1 MAPAGRAAPDLA
13 ERLARFSA
21 ERLTPPERPIRFDAG
36 ETLPCNEIGK
46 MRDWTPAAGRRRAA
60 TRLRQ
65 PARRRD
71 GRRRISGSHGRWIDK
86 GRRSGRRRA
95 VRPQPAA
102 PRPEAGRPGRL
113 RAMTTEGAPPAL
125 SVEGVSFAYGRAQ
138 VLESVTFAA
147 RAGAFTALLGPN
159 GAGKTTLINL
169 VTRLVE
175 PAAGRI
181 AMDGRDVADRS
192 GAALRRLGVVF
203 QSRALDADLTV
214 AENLAYHGALHGL
227 SRAEALARG
236 ADILS
241 RFGLGDRLRNPVR
254 ALSGGQQ
261 RRVEI
266 ARALLHSPT
275 LLLCDE
281 ASAGLDIE
289 ARAAIVDDAH
299 ALAADQ
305 GAGVLWATHLVD
317 EIRPD
322 DPVVVLHRGRV
333 RAEGTA
339 ADLSAGGDLADAFLA
354 MTRETA

>member
-1 MAPAGRAAPDLA
+1 
-13 ERLARFSA
+13 
-21 ERLTPPERPIRFDAG
+21 
-36 ETLPCNEIGK
+36 
-46 MRDWTPAAGRRRAA
+46 
-60 TRLRQ
+60 
-65 PARRRD
+65 
-71 GRRRISGSHGRWIDK
+71 
-86 GRRSGRRRA
+86 
-95 VRPQPAA
+95 
-102 PRPEAGRPGRL
+102 
-113 RAMTTEGAPPAL
+113 MTTEGAPPAL